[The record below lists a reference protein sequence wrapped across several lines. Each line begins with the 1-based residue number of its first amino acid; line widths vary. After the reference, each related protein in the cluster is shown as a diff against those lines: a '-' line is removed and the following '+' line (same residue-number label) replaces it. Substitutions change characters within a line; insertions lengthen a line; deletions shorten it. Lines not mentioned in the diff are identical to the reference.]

1 MPYIAMQ
8 TVSVNTLGFKL
19 NYEVP
24 SSVEEFDRLAKRNG
38 AALDEANKNVI
49 YRSVLATFRDGF
61 LHGLDE
67 VKDSGGNVVR
77 SAIKGLEE
85 LTDIKRAVKVTKPEV
100 KDADGKITQEEV
112 TAWDEK
118 EDAYKERVFATLAT
132 NGTFPSTEAAAA
144 SYQTTAQ
151 DVINAIAFDPS
162 KTERQSAGPKTTPKT
177 YFGIADALI
186 EMAGSIDL
194 AAAKFATKTGRA
206 VEATREALAKGIW
219 EDQAAQKKNIA
230 AGYAS

>member
-1 MPYIAMQ
+1 MQ
-8 TVSVNTLGFKL
+8 SVIVSTLGYKL
-19 NYEVP
+19 NYDVP
-24 SSVEEFDRLAKRNG
+24 SSIEEFDRLAKRTN

-49 YRSVLATFRDGF
+49 YRSVLATFRDAF

-67 VKDSGGNVVR
+67 VKEGDVVV
-77 SAIKGLEE
+77 SPAIDGLEK
-85 LTDIKRAVKVTKPEV
+85 LTGIERKTKVTKPEV

-118 EDAYKERVFATLAT
+118 EEEYKSRVYATLCSE
-132 NGTFPSTEAAAA
+132 GKFPSIEAA
-144 SYQTTAQ
+144 TANYAPLAQ
-151 DVINAIAFDPS
+151 QIIAAIAFDPS
-162 KTERQSAGPKTTPKT
+162 KTERVSGPKKTPKT

-186 EMAGSIDL
+186 EMAGSVED
-194 AAAKFATKTGRA
+194 AVAKFNAKTGRL
-206 VEATREALAKGIW
+206 VDSTRDALAKGIW